1 MAPNLLPFWVGWRS
15 ERGGPKSVFGGN
27 GRMSDVSA
35 SNRIALSRPVAAYRR
50 EPRKLTAPLPRLFI
64 TPRSRVVLRNF
75 EQNNPEGRF
84 PVYPGAQTNPKGNF
98 A

>member
-35 SNRIALSRPVAAYRR
+35 SNRIALSRPEAAYRR
-50 EPRKLTAPLPRLFI
+50 EPRKLTAPCPASSLHRGAVSFYVTLSKTTQRVASLF
-64 TPRSRVVLRNF
+64 T
-75 EQNNPEGRF
+75 
-84 PVYPGAQTNPKGNF
+84 
-98 A
+98 